1 MVLAIATMSVR
12 KLSATGLMTALLAT
26 PTACHDRGGPNS
38 GAEPTTSP
46 SRDGERSFRFVP
58 QARRSA
64 TAPHGERASDARK
77 RKRRRQLRVA
87 PVFIDGVP
95 LGVLSHKELP
105 PDFAPNIVMR
115 GEPFSIYSLT
125 GYLSYIGAT
134 LSKIREVHLMGG
146 SRPSIIDGDE
156 LRRMK
161 DHIHFAFS
169 RGDGGRPRMDWPAER
184 VKSWSRIDR
193 IVAIYVYENEP
204 APRFDPTRRQFFD
217 AHGKAIEG
225 IPYAKTMR
233 ALKGTRLYLDGKFLG
248 ALRRR
253 DLDET
258 IRGEDTKRGEP
269 TYRLGPYLKK
279 MGAAVDPA
287 VIEFIAQDRVV
298 GRLDRKGYKKLAS
311 RTRFTLP
318 RRSRG
323 RMHIRM
329 VEAMSPSPGGVA
341 LTAIQMYDKRTAP
354 SRAVVA
360 PKSRPTY

>member
-1 MVLAIATMSVR
+1 M
-12 KLSATGLMTALLAT
+12 
-26 PTACHDRGGPNS
+26 
-38 GAEPTTSP
+38 
-46 SRDGERSFRFVP
+46 
-58 QARRSA
+58 
-64 TAPHGERASDARK
+64 
-77 RKRRRQLRVA
+77 
-87 PVFIDGVP
+87 FIDGVP